1 MYLFKLSEQKGK
13 TNYATFERNK
23 HINMDIIF
31 ATNNLHKIN
40 EISSVIDSRFKLIG
54 LKESG
59 ISEDIPEEEDTL
71 EGNALAKA
79 RYVFERTGKN
89 VFADDTGL
97 EVDSLDNRPGVLS
110 ARYAGDQKDSE
121 DNISKL
127 LHKLDGNKNRSARFR
142 TIIALI
148 ISGEEYLFEGE
159 VRGTIIESR
168 KGTKGFGYDPVFKPE
183 NSETTFAQMDLEEK
197 NLVSHRA
204 RAMKKLIAFLN
215 NYSKQ

>member
-1 MYLFKLSEQKGK
+1 M
-13 TNYATFERNK
+13 
-23 HINMDIIF
+23 
-31 ATNNLHKIN
+31 
-40 EISSVIDSRFKLIG
+40 VIDSKFKLIG
-54 LKESG
+54 LNDSG

-79 RYVFERTGKN
+79 RYVFERTGLN

-97 EVDSLDNRPGVLS
+97 EVASLDNKPGVLS
-110 ARYAGDQKDSE
+110 ARYAGDQKNSE
-121 DNISKL
+121 DNINKL
-127 LHKLDGNKNRSARFR
+127 LVDLEGKKNRSARFR

-159 VRGTIIESR
+159 VSGTIIETR
-168 KGTKGFGYDPVFKPE
+168 KGTEGFGYDPVFKPE

>member
-1 MYLFKLSEQKGK
+1 MYLFKLFEQKGN
-13 TNYATFERNK
+13 TNYATFERIK

-31 ATNNLHKIN
+31 ATNNLNKIN
-40 EISSVIDSRFKLIG
+40 EISSVIDSKFKLIG
-54 LKESG
+54 LKDSG

-97 EVDSLDNRPGVLS
+97 EVASLDNRPGVFS
-110 ARYAGDQKDSE
+110 ARYAGDQRNSE
-121 DNISKL
+121 DNINKL
-127 LHKLDGNKNRSARFR
+127 LADLEGIQNRSARFR

-159 VRGTIIESR
+159 VNGTIIKTL

-183 NSETTFAQMDLEEK
+183 NSETTFAQMGLEEK

-215 NYSKQ
+215 DYPKQ